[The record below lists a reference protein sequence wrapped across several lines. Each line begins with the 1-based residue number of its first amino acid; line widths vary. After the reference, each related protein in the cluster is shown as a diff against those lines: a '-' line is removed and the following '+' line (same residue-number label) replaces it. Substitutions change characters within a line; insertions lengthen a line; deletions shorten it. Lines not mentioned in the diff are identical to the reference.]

1 MFKTYAPPL
10 AAALLLAAAAA
21 WYYRSAP
28 TRPAPVAAD
37 AAAAAEPRRSSA
49 MPTPPAHADWPA
61 AQARGSAVPARA
73 RPRPQQLE
81 ARFVVDGKFS
91 AEAALRAAH
100 SQDSFDALLSALADG
115 YYTDPEAIETGAL
128 FQRRIAS
135 ALEQADTGIGLRKLA
150 CGHQV
155 CAAQLEGAELPPLR
169 LLEVLMRS
177 NRDGGAKIQTSS
189 IKQVPPAP
197 GRETTAYRIVFST
210 DPQVSTIVAAPRRP

>member
-21 WYYRSAP
+21 WHYRSAP

-37 AAAAAEPRRSSA
+37 AATAAEHRRSSVL
-49 MPTPPAHADWPA
+49 PASRTQADLPA
-61 AQARGSAVPARA
+61 PELRGSAPPARA
-73 RPRPQQLE
+73 RPRARELE

-91 AEAALRAAH
+91 ADAALRAAH

-135 ALEQADTGIGLRKLA
+135 ALEQGEAGIGLRQLA

-169 LLEVLMRS
+169 LLELLMRA

-189 IKQVPPAP
+189 IKRVPPAP

-210 DPQVSTIVAAPRRP
+210 DPQVSTIVAAPPQP